1 MSTAPNAPADPD
13 LSASLPWY
21 RGLTWHHWFV
31 LAVCWLGWLFDTMD
45 QQLFVLARAPAILSS
60 LGSIDSPFRYA
71 AFTVAGVFVVGLLV
85 LLFAPETKGKPLPE

>member
-1 MSTAPNAPADPD
+1 MSANPNASPTVGPD
-13 LSASLPWY
+13 ANLPWY
-21 RGLTWHHWFV
+21 RGLTKYHGFI
-31 LAVCWLGWLFDTMD
+31 LMVCWMAWFFDTMD